1 VSGPRP
7 YLRPADT
14 LWWARRP
21 YLTYTLREATG
32 IAVAGYG
39 LVLLAGLISLAS
51 GAGAYEVW
59 LNSLKSPWSLALHLL
74 FLVAMIAH
82 VWTWFQIMPK
92 TTPRL
97 VIGGRIVPQNRI
109 TAAGLVVAVAVFIAI
124 LIVAD
129 WMQP

>member
-1 VSGPRP
+1 VSEPRP

-32 IAVAGYG
+32 IAVTGYA

-51 GAGAYEVW
+51 GEGAYEVW
-59 LNSLKSPWSLALHLL
+59 LNFLKSPLSLALHLL
-74 FLVAMIAH
+74 ILIAMIAH
-82 VWTWFQIMPK
+82 VWTWFKIMPK

-109 TAAGLVVAVAVFIAI
+109 TTAGLVVAVVAFIAI
-124 LIVAD
+124 LLVAELT
-129 WMQP
+129 QP